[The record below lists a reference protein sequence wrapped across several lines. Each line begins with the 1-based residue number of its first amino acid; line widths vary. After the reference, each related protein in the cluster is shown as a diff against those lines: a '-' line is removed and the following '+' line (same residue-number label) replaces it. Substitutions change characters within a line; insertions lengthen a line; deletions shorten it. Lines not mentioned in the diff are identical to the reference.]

1 MEIRINNV
9 KVGYNKNYPTL
20 NIHKWSLEGSEK
32 CLLVSGPNGSGKT
45 TFLKLLVKDVP
56 YYSGELYISFD
67 GIIVK
72 SISELLPLV
81 GVFLGPIGFSYKHLT
96 LKENIDLFF
105 LLYQP
110 QEIIFQQKLI
120 ESFLLLEL
128 LDTKIS
134 KLSIGQRKRID
145 LFFCFLNNPK
155 CIIIDEPLEYLD
167 EKSKSN
173 FLEIV
178 DYFINFFDTKFIFST
193 NMVGSFTLNNSIK
206 VVNVKEFQL

>member
-1 MEIRINNV
+1 MEIRINNL

-20 NIHKWSLEGSEK
+20 IIHKWSLEGSEK
-32 CLLVSGPNGSGKT
+32 CLLVSGHNGSGKT

-72 SISELLPLV
+72 SISELLPFV
-81 GVFLGPIGFSYKHLT
+81 GVFLGPIGFSYRHLT

-178 DYFINFFDTKFIFST
+178 DYFINIFDTKFIFST
-193 NMVGSFTLNNSIK
+193 NMVSSFTLNNSIK
-206 VVNVKEFQL
+206 VVNVKEFQI